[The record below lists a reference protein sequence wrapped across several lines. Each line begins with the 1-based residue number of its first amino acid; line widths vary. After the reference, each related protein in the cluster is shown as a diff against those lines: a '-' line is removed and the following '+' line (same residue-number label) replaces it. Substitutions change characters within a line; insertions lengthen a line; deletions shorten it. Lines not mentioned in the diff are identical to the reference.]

1 MEQFLLY
8 VDEVCIMKQKEVSK
22 PILLGG
28 SLDELEI
35 YYQKIN
41 MYYSFS
47 KLFNLDM
54 DIEWVYSERMI
65 ISEDINNILVHI

>member
-54 DIEWVYSERMI
+54 EIEWVYSERMI